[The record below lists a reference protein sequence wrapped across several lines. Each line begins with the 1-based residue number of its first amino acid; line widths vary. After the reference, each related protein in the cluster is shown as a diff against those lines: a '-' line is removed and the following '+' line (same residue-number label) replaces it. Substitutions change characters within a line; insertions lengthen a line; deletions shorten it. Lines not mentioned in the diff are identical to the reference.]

1 MSKSSKII
9 SIPCVLLS
17 SQLFVVWGLGRD
29 IIIKQCI
36 IVVICMVGLQVFLLY
51 FFEDI
56 KEVLENDNTLFVFL
70 FTKKNQIR

>member
-1 MSKSSKII
+1 MFYFL
-9 SIPCVLLS
+9 PNYLL
-17 SQLFVVWGLGRD
+17 FEVWAKD
-29 IIIKQCI
+29 IIIKLLI
-36 IVVICMVGLQVFLLY
+36 IIVICMVGLQVFLLY

>member
-1 MSKSSKII
+1 MY
-9 SIPCVLLS
+9 
-17 SQLFVVWGLGRD
+17 GRFTSFSL
-29 IIIKQCI
+29 
-36 IVVICMVGLQVFLLY
+36 MF